1 MPRQRVAGEC
11 LQLNLFPSSPTNHL
25 IWAWVAVTKK
35 SSTWIPIIM
44 RVPECSRTYMHRSAE
59 VRSKPICAWSKTK
72 VNTYCWQLIA
82 SDIASH
88 PTVIASDFTSDFASN
103 KSAIISDVASN
114 KPAIASN
121 IASDKS
127 AIASDVP
134 SDKSA
139 IASNIAS
146 NKPAIT
152 SNITSN
158 KSAIAS
164 DVTSDRKSYCQRH
177 TVSLAM
183 SLAIEDIAGD
193 RLGRWQFRWRYRA
206 SLATSLAARSM
217 TGNLTMVSP
226 AVAGITTSNPASH

>member
-59 VRSKPICAWSKTK
+59 VCSKPICAWSKTK
-72 VNTYCWQLIA
+72 VNTYCWRLIA
-82 SDIASH
+82 SNIASD
-88 PTVIASDFTSDFASN
+88 PTVIASDFTSDFASD
-103 KSAIISDVASN
+103 KSAIASDVASN

-121 IASDKS
+121 VASDKS

-139 IASNIAS
+139 IASDIAS

-164 DVTSDRKSYCQRH
+164 NVTSDRKSYCQRH
-177 TVSLAM
+177 TVSLVM
-183 SLAIEDIAGD
+183 SLAIEDVAGD
-193 RLGRWQFRWRYRA
+193 SLGCWRFCWRHEE
-206 SLATSLAARSM
+206 SLATSLATRRIAGD
-217 TGNLTMVSP
+217 TGRRWRHRWQHG
-226 AVAGITTSNPASH
+226 A